1 MSMPQHQ
8 SGQPEPGTDA
18 ALARELESTCGSSDI
33 LNARARAV
41 ENRDLIRPRP
51 AAAAAD
57 DHIPELGVDGLGRHP
72 PGPDGVVQIAHG
84 RALREDVRD
93 HGRPRHQLGMN
104 FALLR
109 IVRANGRD
117 EGARPHIV
125 KPQIG
130 LTRRGAC
137 HDDVAFQDK
146 DAAAAAGFVGAW
158 NRGRPA
164 AFRRPHRGA
173 GLRPGWWADP
183 ADCGSAGNSSWS

>member
-1 MSMPQHQ
+1 MLRPQHQ
-8 SGQPEPGTDA
+8 SGQPKPGTDA
-18 ALARELESTCGSSDI
+18 ALARELESTCGGGY
-33 LNARARAV
+33 ARARAV

-57 DHIPELGVDGLGRHP
+57 DHIPELGLDGLGRHP

-117 EGARPHIV
+117 EGAGPHIV
-125 KPQIG
+125 RPQIG
-130 LTRRGAC
+130 HTRRGAC
-137 HDDVAFQDK
+137 HDDVALE
-146 DAAAAAGFVGAW
+146 G
-158 NRGRPA
+158 GRA
-164 AFRRPHRGA
+164 QV
-173 GLRPGWWADP
+173 
-183 ADCGSAGNSSWS
+183 